1 MPRTL
6 NSNPNRTNVRTAIF
20 SRKLWSIKTSVIIGE
35 RKFFRVEYSL
45 LSHFGLKMHVKKS
58 IWMRL
63 SRPTVRTSIH
73 WGLQTFSLR
82 VQLREMLK
90 LYATI
95 ITDSMNKTSNVIICW
110 FVIGRDNSELTSSN
124 YIQIYM
130 FSILANPLA
139 LKIWKLILLLMIT
152 HFFLW

>member
-1 MPRTL
+1 MINQDFSLYWRKEILPRRGFVTL
-6 NSNPNRTNVRTAIF
+6 PF
-20 SRKLWSIKTSVIIGE
+20 WIKNACQE
-35 RKFFRVEYSL
+35 EHL
-45 LSHFGLKMHVKKS
+45 
-58 IWMRL
+58 MRL
-63 SRPTVRTSIH
+63 SRPTVRTSIY

-95 ITDSMNKTSNVIICW
+95 ITDSMNKNVIICW

-139 LKIWKLILLLMIT
+139 LKIWKLIFLLMIT